1 MERIDE
7 FLKARKQD
15 NLLRTLKKAVFR
27 RDGVICVKDKEYF
40 DLSSNDYLGLTN
52 HPQLKEAAI
61 KAVENLGVG
70 SAGSRLLSGDL
81 AIHHQLEKEIADF
94 KTKESALIFNSG
106 YQANVGIIK
115 ALCAKGDVIFS
126 DKLAH
131 ASIID
136 GILLS
141 DAKHFRFHHNDY
153 EHLKFLLNKH
163 RNNFKNAFIITE
175 TVFSMDGDIA
185 PLEELVELKNQY
197 DCKIMVDEAH
207 ATGIFGKNGA
217 GMVEEKNL
225 NREIDFIMG
234 TFSKALGSFGA
245 YLACSEKIKDY
256 LINTCKSFIYSTA
269 LPPSVIA
276 ANLSSL
282 EIVKQEPFRR
292 QTLLENAS
300 NFRNALKQKGFL
312 VKGSSQIVPLIVGE
326 SAKAVNLAQAL
337 KDKGWWVLPIRQPTV
352 PAN

>member
-175 TVFSMDGDIA
+175 TVFSMDGDI
-185 PLEELVELKNQY
+185 
-197 DCKIMVDEAH
+197 
-207 ATGIFGKNGA
+207 
-217 GMVEEKNL
+217 
-225 NREIDFIMG
+225 
-234 TFSKALGSFGA
+234 
-245 YLACSEKIKDY
+245 
-256 LINTCKSFIYSTA
+256 
-269 LPPSVIA
+269 
-276 ANLSSL
+276 
-282 EIVKQEPFRR
+282 
-292 QTLLENAS
+292 
-300 NFRNALKQKGFL
+300 
-312 VKGSSQIVPLIVGE
+312 
-326 SAKAVNLAQAL
+326 
-337 KDKGWWVLPIRQPTV
+337 
-352 PAN
+352 